1 MPTFRN
7 AAALCAAAFV
17 FYSGLAAAD
26 RWDKMDARVEALERQ
41 AQNPGQ
47 VAADLQ
53 RMQDELRTLR
63 GEIEQL
69 RHEAEQAKLRER
81 EQYFAMEARLK
92 KLEQQQT
99 NQSYLPAPAAP
110 AVGSAPVTNGG
121 TPAAAGN
128 EQADY
133 QAAFELLKQGRYN
146 DAATSFKSFLE
157 RYPAS
162 SYADGSRYWLG
173 ESYFSL
179 RNFPAALAAFQ
190 QLVTTHKDASKVP
203 GALLKIGYS
212 HYELAD
218 YANARL
224 ALEKVRSQY
233 PGTSVADLA
242 TQRLQ
247 RMQAEGR

>member
-1 MPTFRN
+1 MTFRN

-26 RWDKMDARVEALERQ
+26 RWDKLDARVEALERQ

-47 VAADLQ
+47 VAAELQ
-53 RMQDELRTLR
+53 RMQDELRGLR

-99 NQSYLPAPAAP
+99 SQSYLPAPAPPSGVPTPVTA
-110 AVGSAPVTNGG
+110 GGAPV
-121 TPAAAGN
+121 ASSGN

-146 DAATSFKSFLE
+146 EAAASFKSFLE
-157 RYPAS
+157 RYPGS

-179 RNFPAALAAFQ
+179 RNFPAALAAFE
-190 QLVTTHKDASKVP
+190 QLVTTHKDATKVP
-203 GALLKIGYS
+203 GAMLKIGYI
-212 HYELAD
+212 HYELGD

-247 RMQAEGR
+247 RMQSEGR

>member
-1 MPTFRN
+1 MTRFRN

-47 VAADLQ
+47 VAAELQ
-53 RMQDELRTLR
+53 RMQDELRALR

-92 KLEQQQT
+92 KLEQQ
-99 NQSYLPAPAAP
+99 PAGYPSAMNPVTPPPVPPTSGAAP
-110 AVGSAPVTNGG
+110 AVG
-121 TPAAAGN
+121 AGN
-128 EQADY
+128 EQAEY
-133 QAAFELLKQGRYN
+133 QAAFEFLKQGRYN
-146 DAATSFKSFLE
+146 EAAASFKAFLE
-157 RYPAS
+157 RYPGS
-162 SYADGSRYWLG
+162 SYVDGSRYWLG

-179 RNFPAALAAFQ
+179 RNFPAALATFE
-190 QLVTTHKDASKVP
+190 QLVANHKDATKVP
-203 GALLKIGYS
+203 GALLKIGYI
-212 HYELAD
+212 HYELGD

-247 RMQAEGR
+247 RMQSEGR